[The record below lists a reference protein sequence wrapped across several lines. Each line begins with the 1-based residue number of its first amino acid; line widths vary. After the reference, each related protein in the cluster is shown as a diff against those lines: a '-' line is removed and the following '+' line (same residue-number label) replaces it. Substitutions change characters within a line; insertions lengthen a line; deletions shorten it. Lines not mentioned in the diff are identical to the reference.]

1 MRGAVWTT
9 ALLMATAAIA
19 AAVSDRRLA
28 EQPTPAGFADVLDE
42 HPAIQYAQRPT
53 RDRVSLLSQAIA
65 QGSVSL
71 PFDAAGGGYLR
82 ALLTQLGI
90 SAESQILVFSKTG
103 IQSAATS
110 PQNPRALYFDDSVVV
125 GYIAG
130 ARYLEVAAHDPEQGV
145 VFYTIDQKIKT
156 RPTIERNAACLTCH
170 VSSITLEVPGL
181 ITRSNFMSADGSVIP
196 QLGFHT
202 VDHRTPLP
210 QRWGGWY
217 VTGNYVSPPYGGI
230 GHMGNVTTTIHPISG
245 PVSTSNEIFID
256 WINSSPERRG
266 YPSAD
271 SDIAALMVFDHQV
284 RAVNLLTRL
293 NWASRVAASAGA
305 PNFAAGALR
314 ELVDEL
320 TDYLLF
326 VDEISPPARLTPRPG
341 FARDFMAAAPMDH
354 HGRSLRQLDLEN
366 RLVRY
371 PCSYMV
377 YSRAFD
383 NLPVPARN
391 AVYQRMWTILSG
403 ADTSRKYA
411 HLSAADR
418 RAVVEILSDTKKDLP
433 ESFRAGGTEVP
444 PSTFPQKH

>member
-19 AAVSDRRLA
+19 AALGDGRLA
-28 EQPTPAGFADVLDE
+28 EQPTPPGFADVLDE
-42 HPAIQYAQRPT
+42 HPVIQYAQRPT
-53 RDRVSLLSQAIA
+53 RDRVSLHQAIA
-65 QGSVSL
+65 QGAVSL
-71 PFDAAGGGYLR
+71 AFDDAGGGYLR
-82 ALLTQLGI
+82 AVLAQLGI

-145 VFYTIDQKIKT
+145 VFYTIDQTIKT
-156 RPTIERNAACLTCH
+156 KPSIERSAACLTCH
-170 VSSITLEVPGL
+170 VSSVTLEVPGL

-202 VDHRTPLP
+202 VDHRTPLAR
-210 QRWGGWY
+210 RWGGWY
-217 VTGNYVSPPYGGI
+217 VTGNYTTPAYGGI
-230 GHMGNVTTTIHPISG
+230 GHMGNVTTSVHPISG
-245 PVSTSNEIFID
+245 PVATSNEVFID
-256 WINSSPERRG
+256 WINSAPERRG
-266 YPSAD
+266 YPSPD

-293 NWASRVAASAGA
+293 NWESRVAASTGA
-305 PNFAAGALR
+305 PNFAGGTLR

-326 VDEISPPARLTPRPG
+326 VDEVPPPARLTPRPG
-341 FARDFMAAAPMDH
+341 FARYFAAAAPMDR

-366 RLVRY
+366 RLLRY

-383 NLPVPARN
+383 NLPVVARD

-403 ADTSRKYA
+403 TETSATYA

-418 RAVVEILSDTKKDLP
+418 RAVTEILRDTKKDLP
-433 ESFRAGGTEVP
+433 ESFRAPAGLKSRP
-444 PSTFPQKH
+444 PLPLRKR